1 MAAASASNGF
11 NMTDMMKSLMAFE
24 QKADV
29 MDMEISEAMGDL
41 SRRKRAGGLSQKEKQ
56 IQGDIAKL
64 EKRLKVEKDKLARV
78 SRMIERAKRR
88 ENQESKN
95 EAEHDLHVVQG
106 DIEKI
111 NKELIDLLK
120 ELSEVEEPLVEAK
133 KKSNNRRRATRKEK
147 EKMAKMTKE
156 EKKFQRNLAELTGNF
171 SGFHFS
177 HSNSNSNSNSS
188 AARSR
193 SRSRSPRSRSRSP
206 RKGGATRRHRRK

>member
-1 MAAASASNGF
+1 MAAASAF
-11 NMTDMMKSLMAFE
+11 NMGDMMTSLMAFE

-64 EKRLKVEKDKLARV
+64 EKRLKAEKDKLARV
-78 SRMIERAKRR
+78 SRMIERARR
-88 ENQESKN
+88 KENQNSKD
-95 EAEHDLHVVQG
+95 EAERDFHEIQG
-106 DIEKI
+106 KIETI

-120 ELSEVEEPLVEAK
+120 ELNEVEEPLAEAK

-188 AARSR
+188 VAR

-206 RKGGATRRHRRK
+206 RKGGATRRRRK